1 MGFLIRWIY
10 QKYIYEIMSAVDLK
24 EAKYGPFI
32 HVFHISKIQ
41 MVSSTK

>member
-10 QKYIYEIMSAVDLK
+10 QKIVYEIMSVVDLK
-24 EAKYGPFI
+24 EAKYCPFI
-32 HVFHISKIQ
+32 HVSHISKIQ